1 MPPRTRAT
9 AGLLDTPAS
18 NMDMDEEY
26 GQDTP
31 TPMPRGGEMGSQ
43 TGGQMNENAM
53 IRMMMDYMEKQDKR
67 MEMLIQKLGSNSSS
81 LSTTQDPI
89 SEYRKDAKAKLEG
102 KHVIILNGSVNYL
115 EWKSSILADA
125 HLIQAKDVLIKG
137 ETVPPTTVPLDIEL
151 WNRKNELLYT
161 RIFQSL
167 NATVRDSLGPLDE
180 DAYLAATI
188 WKNLARRYAISRAE
202 ERLLTTKK
210 MRDLRLK
217 NSDFHTYL
225 ANFRDLKAKLV
236 SLGENWAECTYHDL
250 FILGLGDWQQEF
262 IRMKLDEFYATK
274 QGPIQ
279 NLNLDDLMDQLATR
293 ATTNMPATITR
304 PSTASPVTERFDERQ
319 CHYCDN
325 TGHIIKYCWFKNP
338 NLANAEWKERN
349 KERIEALKAAKDKK
363 NKDKDDI
370 LMSQPGH
377 GFFAGVSPDVYELM
391 KDQPSYSQDG

>member
-167 NATVRDSLGPLDE
+167 NAT
-180 DAYLAATI
+180 
-188 WKNLARRYAISRAE
+188 
-202 ERLLTTKK
+202 
-210 MRDLRLK
+210 